1 MKEVATMSRQE
12 SMKSANLEQDLSSLE
27 AFRCLLELPLGRSD
41 YSVRMIAKLV
51 ELQSPKD
58 SISIRTIQRAI
69 AGLKDLEDLQVQDL
83 LNPTYKANTPYYGR
97 LAAELILIHLKFT
110 IKK

>member
-1 MKEVATMSRQE
+1 MKEVATMTRQE

-27 AFRCLLELPLGRSD
+27 AFRGLLELPLGRSD
-41 YSVRMIAKLV
+41 YSVRMIAKLI

-69 AGLKDLEDLQVQDL
+69 AGLKDLEDLQDL

-97 LAAELILIHLKFT
+97 LAAELILIQLKFT